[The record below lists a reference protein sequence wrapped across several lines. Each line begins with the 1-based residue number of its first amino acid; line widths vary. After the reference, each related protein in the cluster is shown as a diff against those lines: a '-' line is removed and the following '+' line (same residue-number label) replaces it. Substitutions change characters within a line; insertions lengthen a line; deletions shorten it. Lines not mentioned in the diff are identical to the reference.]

1 MKKLL
6 TITSLVLVSGSVFAG
21 SDLGNTE
28 IRTSAFDSKQQAYEA
43 GYDLVKDLKAMPHGE
58 LAHELKLNGHDT
70 EFNSIELNN
79 TEIVVQELAEKQ
91 GVIKYRAVV
100 DVNYQYD
107 AKDS

>member
-1 MKKLL
+1 
-6 TITSLVLVSGSVFAG
+6 
-21 SDLGNTE
+21 
-28 IRTSAFDSKQQAYEA
+28 
-43 GYDLVKDLKAMPHGE
+43 MPHGE

-79 TEIVVQELAEKQ
+79 TEIVVQEFAEKQ